1 MSTRILILSLSIF
14 IISACGDEKRT
25 NYTTTDDEGNTVMTE
40 ESMDIMSDLVDE
52 FNDCRTSSTKNLLDC
67 KYFIAKAICDFYQI
81 DDFYKDGEYVD
92 YHEMHD
98 MIHGQFGTWK
108 VLGDATNQ
116 KALETAQEHAN
127 NGQATVA
134 ISTRDKYGH
143 VAIIVPGHVK
153 PANSW
158 GKINVPDCASF
169 FMVKH
174 LEPFACKPLNYAWSD
189 PSEVILYTRT
199 LD

>member
-40 ESMDIMSDLVDE
+40 ESMDIMSDLIDE

-127 NGQATVA
+127 N
-134 ISTRDKYGH
+134 
-143 VAIIVPGHVK
+143 
-153 PANSW
+153 
-158 GKINVPDCASF
+158 
-169 FMVKH
+169 
-174 LEPFACKPLNYAWSD
+174 
-189 PSEVILYTRT
+189 
-199 LD
+199 

>member
-25 NYTTTDDEGNTVMTE
+25 NYTTTDDDGNTVMTE
-40 ESMDIMSDLVDE
+40 ESMDIMSDLIDE
-52 FNDCRTSSTKNLLDC
+52 FNDCRANSIKNLLDC

-81 DDFYKDGEYVD
+81 DDFYKDGEYLD

-153 PANSW
+153 PANNW

-169 FMVKH
+169 FMVRH

-189 PSEVILYTRT
+189 PSEVILYTRS